1 MTELT
6 ASLQWSLENKVCL
19 QTLESLSQK
28 LSGKDWLSMEMEI
41 YILLVELPHS
51 TPLISPEPVLQH
63 WGSQCSSG
71 AGVLHCLHSSPFWA
85 HLPSGRFK
93 EVNILWS
100 MSVRERQCFFLEAL
114 YFIRTAMQLQKK
126 KNKIGRNR
134 LAWKPSSLPSFT
146 LIQILQPPSLDMW
159 TFKEFAEFADLTLPW
174 HNSSHSAC
182 NNIHLKETLPSKP
195 SLPAKLTS
203 PAETA
208 KFPQD
213 GDKVIH
219 RKPVPSRLAVS
230 SPKPKS
236 PRGFSRH
243 LSSWLWRTSLPL
255 TAWPIHKILP
265 ALLPCTRLGP
275 A

>member
-6 ASLQWSLENKVCL
+6 VSLQWSLENKVCL

-100 MSVRERQCFFLEAL
+100 MSVRERQCSFLEAL

-126 KNKIGRNR
+126 NNKQNR
-134 LAWKPSSLPSFT
+134 
-146 LIQILQPPSLDMW
+146 
-159 TFKEFAEFADLTLPW
+159 KEQTCLEAFLTAFFYV
-174 HNSSHSAC
+174 NTDIA
-182 NNIHLKETLPSKP
+182 
-195 SLPAKLTS
+195 TS
-203 PAETA
+203 
-208 KFPQD
+208 
-213 GDKVIH
+213 
-219 RKPVPSRLAVS
+219 
-230 SPKPKS
+230 
-236 PRGFSRH
+236 FSRH
-243 LSSWLWRTSLPL
+243 VN
-255 TAWPIHKILP
+255 I
-265 ALLPCTRLGP
+265 
-275 A
+275 